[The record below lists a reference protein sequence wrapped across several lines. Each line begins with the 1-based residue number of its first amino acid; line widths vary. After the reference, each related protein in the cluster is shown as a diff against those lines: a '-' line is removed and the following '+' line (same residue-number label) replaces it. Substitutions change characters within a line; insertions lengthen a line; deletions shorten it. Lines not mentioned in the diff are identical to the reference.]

1 MIVLRYESTLCD
13 DKKCSFY
20 FQAEQH
26 FLKHNDAGSWIQ
38 DSALM
43 LSMCK
48 EVPWY
53 LVRIGFSPLKLP
65 HFYKS
70 KPVHI
75 LVANSWNKT

>member
-1 MIVLRYESTLCD
+1 MWNAIALMSL
-13 DKKCSFY
+13 
-20 FQAEQH
+20 QAEQH

-53 LVRIGFSPLKLP
+53 LVR
-65 HFYKS
+65 FYYFIPFLS
-70 KPVHI
+70 YY
-75 LVANSWNKT
+75 LVSHYF